1 MRRVAAGVD
10 LQMTKQPP
18 SGGVLGPARQPQRKH
33 HAEHRGPKAGMLA
46 NTSPSGVSKPGPPTP
61 KPAPSRPIRRTQLS
75 ILRSKLLVRRRP
87 GHPPASPVTHRGSTR
102 RAVRHLNG
110 YAAGLIRETQSE
122 SPRCYPYSF
131 CAFPVP
137 VFDLMFSASSDA
149 APPVVV
155 CAGVAGLVIGPYRR
169 RRLLLPL
176 VITTLPEGHD
186 MPPTQRMTDDSLRVR
201 QLSHYQ
207 FTWTAGKAAENG
219 TWTLQ
224 LVLDE
229 GAWEEVLTVTA
240 EDADNLQDMLTN
252 TKSVFY
258 DIDRRVLM
266 FGVTK
271 TGD

>member
-1 MRRVAAGVD
+1 
-10 LQMTKQPP
+10 
-18 SGGVLGPARQPQRKH
+18 
-33 HAEHRGPKAGMLA
+33 ML
-46 NTSPSGVSKPGPPTP
+46 
-61 KPAPSRPIRRTQLS
+61 
-75 ILRSKLLVRRRP
+75 RRRWRCAR
-87 GHPPASPVTHRGSTR
+87 ASPVG
-102 RAVRHLNG
+102 LLDLI
-110 YAAGLIRETQSE
+110 AG
-122 SPRCYPYSF
+122 
-131 CAFPVP
+131 
-137 VFDLMFSASSDA
+137 
-149 APPVVV
+149 
-155 CAGVAGLVIGPYRR
+155 GGLF
-169 RRLLLPL
+169 LPL

-207 FTWTAGKAAENG
+207 FTWTAGKAAEHG

-240 EDADNLQDMLTN
+240 EDADNLQDVLKN

-271 TGD
+271 AGD